1 MMARGTAIDPR
12 RLRLR
17 MVRELAARGITD
29 GRVLD
34 AMSRVPRHL
43 FVPEGLR
50 SRAYEDCPLPIG
62 YGQTISQPSTV
73 ALMSQMLETSPG
85 MRVLEVGTGSGYQAA
100 VLAAMGCTVY
110 TVERLKE
117 LYQSARALLQQ
128 LDLRAIHMQRS
139 DGTLGMPAAAPF
151 DRIIVTAGGPQ
162 IPRPLLEQLAV
173 DGIMLI
179 PVGARPR
186 TQRLMRIM
194 RRQGRLCSEDLGPAV
209 FGRPWLVSPPVVI
222 PCKGDIMSS
231 CSSCS
236 SASGCSSKGNPG
248 GAGCMESA
256 MARQDQIIADRL
268 AHIRH
273 KIFVMSG
280 KGGVGKSSV
289 TVNTAAAL
297 AHRGFKV
304 GILDVD
310 MHGPSVPNL
319 LGLKA
324 TIEMNEKNELIP
336 AMYNENLA
344 VISMDS
350 FLQDRDQAIL
360 WRGPKKTAAIRQFLS
375 DVAWGPLDF
384 LLIDSPPGTGDEH
397 MTILKTITDAQSV
410 TVTTPQEISLADV
423 RKAVNFLQVAEGKV
437 LGVVENM
444 SGLVCPHCHQEIDL
458 FKKGGG
464 EELAKH
470 YGIPFLG
477 AIPLDPATVV
487 AADRGVPVV
496 YLEQDCPAKQAF
508 LHLADAIAQ
517 AADSGAAKLVSK
529 S

>member
-1 MMARGTAIDPR
+1 
-12 RLRLR
+12 
-17 MVRELAARGITD
+17 
-29 GRVLD
+29 
-34 AMSRVPRHL
+34 
-43 FVPEGLR
+43 
-50 SRAYEDCPLPIG
+50 
-62 YGQTISQPSTV
+62 
-73 ALMSQMLETSPG
+73 
-85 MRVLEVGTGSGYQAA
+85 
-100 VLAAMGCTVY
+100 
-110 TVERLKE
+110 
-117 LYQSARALLQQ
+117 
-128 LDLRAIHMQRS
+128 
-139 DGTLGMPAAAPF
+139 
-151 DRIIVTAGGPQ
+151 
-162 IPRPLLEQLAV
+162 
-173 DGIMLI
+173 
-179 PVGARPR
+179 
-186 TQRLMRIM
+186 
-194 RRQGRLCSEDLGPAV
+194 
-209 FGRPWLVSPPVVI
+209 
-222 PCKGDIMSS
+222 MSS

-360 WRGPKKTAAIRQFLS
+360 
-375 DVAWGPLDF
+375 
-384 LLIDSPPGTGDEH
+384 
-397 MTILKTITDAQSV
+397 KTITDAQSV